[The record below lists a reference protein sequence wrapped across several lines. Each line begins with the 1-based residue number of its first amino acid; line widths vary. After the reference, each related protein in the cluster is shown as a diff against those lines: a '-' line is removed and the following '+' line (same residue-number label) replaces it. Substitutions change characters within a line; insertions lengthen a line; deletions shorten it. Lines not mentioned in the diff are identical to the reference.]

1 MEEGQTRSTNRCEGL
16 SFERS
21 YVFEICLISKY
32 LFTKLLHSKD
42 QNISDLT
49 DVIYITSRKFEDT
62 YNRIVLPE
70 ILGN

>member
-1 MEEGQTRSTNRCEGL
+1 MR

-21 YVFEICLISKY
+21 YVFELCLILKY
-32 LFTKLLHSKD
+32 LFNKHLHIKD
-42 QNISDLT
+42 KNISDLS
-49 DVIYITSRKFEDT
+49 DVLYLTLRKFYVT

>member
-1 MEEGQTRSTNRCEGL
+1 MRN
-16 SFERS
+16 FERS
-21 YVFEICLISKY
+21 YVFELCLILKY

-49 DVIYITSRKFEDT
+49 DVIYITSRKFEET

>member
-1 MEEGQTRSTNRCEGL
+1 MR

-21 YVFEICLISKY
+21 YVFELCLLKY
-32 LFTKLLHSKD
+32 LFTKHLYIKD
-42 QNISDLT
+42 QNISDLS
-49 DVIYITSRKFEDT
+49 DVLYLTSRKFDVT

>member
-1 MEEGQTRSTNRCEGL
+1 MR

-21 YVFEICLISKY
+21 YVFELCLILKY
-32 LFTKLLHSKD
+32 LFTKHLHIKD
-42 QNISDLT
+42 KNISDLS
-49 DVIYITSRKFEDT
+49 DVLYLTSRKFDVT